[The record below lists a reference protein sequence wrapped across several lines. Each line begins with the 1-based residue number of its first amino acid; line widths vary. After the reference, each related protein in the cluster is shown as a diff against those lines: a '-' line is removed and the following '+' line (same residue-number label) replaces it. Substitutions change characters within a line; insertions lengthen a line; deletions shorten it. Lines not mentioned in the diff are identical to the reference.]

1 MSVDE
6 EIQYDIHPEIKNILN
21 HYIESDKIPNILFHG
36 KSGTGKKHIVEYF
49 IHRLYGTEINS
60 NFIMYVNC
68 SHGKG
73 IKFIRDEL
81 KFFAKTNIT
90 GNNVKF
96 KSIVLLNADNLTS
109 DAQSALRRCIEV
121 FSHNTR
127 FFMIA
132 ENKNKLMVPI
142 LSRLCEIHVNYPTV
156 HNKMVNLHKYK
167 VQQMMKSTASIN
179 KSGGLKKE
187 ILNLVQKKENV
198 TLLHLNEKCSI
209 FFEKGYLANDIYTIM
224 NASNMFQIP
233 ADKSFH
239 ILVQYAN
246 MRKEIRNEKMLM
258 FMLLSSL
265 FSAFHN

>member
-1 MSVDE
+1 MSHPF
-6 EIQYDIHPEIKNILN
+6 DIHPEIKLLLN
-21 HYIESDKIPNILFHG
+21 HYIETDKIPNILFHG
-36 KSGTGKKHIVEYF
+36 KSGTGKKHIVDYF
-49 IHRLYGTEINS
+49 IHQLYGDEIHS

-73 IKFIRDEL
+73 IKFIREEL

-90 GNNVKF
+90 GNKIKF

-142 LSRLCEIHVNYPTV
+142 LSRLCEIHVNYPTI
-156 HNKMVNLHKYK
+156 HGKMVNLHKFHI
-167 VQQMMKSTASIN
+167 QNMFQSNQN
-179 KSGGLKKE
+179 KLGWLKKE
-187 ILNLVQKKENV
+187 IVKLFGEKKNITLPELHQKCHQ
-198 TLLHLNEKCSI
+198 LY
-209 FFEKGYLANDIYTIM
+209 EKGYLANDIYSIIQ
-224 NASNMFQIP
+224 SN
-233 ADKSFH
+233 H
-239 ILVQYAN
+239 ILETIPIPSEKKFEILIEYTN

-258 FMLLSSL
+258 FMLLSL
-265 FSAFHN
+265 IFSALYV